1 MRIIGIKKEYLLPIL
16 IFGFLP
22 FILLLF
28 PFININE
35 SSEHLLGFQFLNKIM
50 QEISDKGLSMS
61 YLIIVAIMLI
71 IPSIILVASII
82 SFLRPGKK
90 ILYFMIGMYSLEVFG
105 FVVSLLSFKAT
116 VDAAKFFEVGFLV
129 KYLSMGYWL
138 PFLLVP
144 IGLILTMKSVKVSPG
159 YIVLTVMA
167 AIWLFPTTWLII
179 SSLRSEGG
187 YYIGYLIPKK
197 FTFNN
202 YIDIWTDTSHWQ
214 FARWFRN
221 TTIVA
226 VCNMII
232 STLLV
237 LATSYVMSRIR
248 FKARGKLMSFFLIV
262 GMFPGFMSMIA
273 VYYILKVFGLNNSLA
288 ALVIIYS
295 SGAGLGYYVA
305 KGFFDTI
312 SKTLDE
318 AAYID
323 GATKWQVF
331 IKIIMPLSKPI
342 IVFTILGAFM
352 APWGDFMMPR
362 IILGTNIDNYTVSV
376 GLYSMLVKEEING
389 AWKMFCAG
397 AVCIAIP
404 ISVIFLYLQK
414 FYVDGLSGS
423 VKG

>member
-1 MRIIGIKKEYLLPIL
+1 MRITGIKKEYLLSVL
-16 IFGFLP
+16 IIGFLP
-22 FILLLF
+22 FVLLLL
-28 PFININE
+28 PFINMNE
-35 SSEHLLGFQFLNKIM
+35 SSEHLLGFQFLNKVI

-61 YLIIVAIMLI
+61 YFIIAASMLI
-71 IPSIILVASII
+71 IPSIILVSSII
-82 SFLRPGKK
+82 AFLRPGKK
-90 ILYFMIGMYSLEVFG
+90 ILYFMIGMYSLELFG
-105 FVVSLLSFKAT
+105 YVVSLLSFKT
-116 VDAAKFFEVGFLV
+116 TFDASKFFEVGFLV

-138 PFLLVP
+138 TFLLVL
-144 IGLILTMKSVKVSPG
+144 IGLILTMRSAKVSPG

-167 AIWLFPTTWLII
+167 TIWLFPTAWLVI
-179 SSLRSEGG
+179 SSFRSEGG

-197 FTFNN
+197 FTFKN
-202 YIDIWTDTSHWQ
+202 YIDIWTITKHWQ
-214 FARWFRN
+214 YARWFAN

-226 VCNMII
+226 FCNMII

-237 LATSYVMSRIR
+237 LSTSYVMSRIR

-323 GATKWQVF
+323 GATKWKVF
-331 IKIIMPLSKPI
+331 TKIIMPLSKPI
-342 IVFTILGAFM
+342 IVFTVLGAFM

-389 AWKMFCAG
+389 AWKLFCAG

-404 ISVIFLYLQK
+404 ISAIFLYLQK
-414 FYVDGLSGS
+414 FYVEGLSGS

>member
-1 MRIIGIKKEYLLPIL
+1 
-16 IFGFLP
+16 
-22 FILLLF
+22 
-28 PFININE
+28 
-35 SSEHLLGFQFLNKIM
+35 
-50 QEISDKGLSMS
+50 
-61 YLIIVAIMLI
+61 
-71 IPSIILVASII
+71 
-82 SFLRPGKK
+82 
-90 ILYFMIGMYSLEVFG
+90 LEVFG
-105 FVVSLLSFKAT
+105 FVVSLLSFKGT
-116 VDAAKFFEVGFLV
+116 IDTAKFFEVGFLV

-138 PFLLVP
+138 TFLLVL
-144 IGLILTMKSVKVSPG
+144 IGLILTMKSAKVSPG

-167 AIWLFPTTWLII
+167 TIWLFPTAWLVI
-179 SSLRSEGG
+179 SSFRSEGG

-197 FTFNN
+197 FTFKN
-202 YIDIWTDTSHWQ
+202 YIDIWTIVKHWQ
-214 FARWFRN
+214 YARWFAN

-226 VCNMII
+226 ICNMII

-248 FKARGKLMSFFLIV
+248 FKARTKLMSFFLIV

-404 ISVIFLYLQK
+404 ISAIFLYLQK
-414 FYVDGLSGS
+414 FYVEGLSGS